1 MDILLQ
7 INIISFILVY
17 PSEENPEQFL
27 WYDLG
32 MNVRDFQVPIPR
44 LTFHYVAWV
53 TLTVLRNCTENR
65 KIIQNQHLTRSEWM
79 HIE

>member
-17 PSEENPEQFL
+17 PSEENPEHFL

-44 LTFHYVAWV
+44 LTFHYVA
-53 TLTVLRNCTENR
+53 
-65 KIIQNQHLTRSEWM
+65 
-79 HIE
+79 